1 MRVSAPAFLR
11 ASKLGLSAGSP
22 VIVLKLVD
30 FISLFSD
37 FSGASV
43 PKSYTSVRAWGSYFI
58 IYLRILFRSKEK
70 KSLIITCHDYHNNN
84 SWYNGDLIQGFLIQ
98 LNHAAPRDDARGGGD
113 KYNKLTKGSTRS
125 GVTGLTTG
133 FGFDRSAF

>member
-58 IYLRILFRSKEK
+58 IYLRILFRSKDK
-70 KSLIITCHDYHNNN
+70 KSLII
-84 SWYNGDLIQGFLIQ
+84 
-98 LNHAAPRDDARGGGD
+98 R
-113 KYNKLTKGSTRS
+113 
-125 GVTGLTTG
+125 
-133 FGFDRSAF
+133 DRSNRIHIYIYTYDMISYYSNVAYSMRRYSMINIKYYYTFICSLRAWLKSRIRKLRPYN

>member
-58 IYLRILFRSKEK
+58 IYLRILFRSKDK
-70 KSLIITCHDYHNNN
+70 KSLII
-84 SWYNGDLIQGFLIQ
+84 
-98 LNHAAPRDDARGGGD
+98 R
-113 KYNKLTKGSTRS
+113 
-125 GVTGLTTG
+125 
-133 FGFDRSAF
+133 DRSNRIHIYIYILYIYKYICVIILLLLRVSSSFNNFDLPVFS